1 MRYCFEGGLEFE
13 SVTQL
18 VDYYH
23 RCADGLAYTLRTPFI
38 PATRIDPV
46 LLSFLA
52 GSANSATTAAA
63 LNGNDQPLMVQKSAN
78 LPPTGASTI
87 LHIGSSAVNA
97 VNKRINK
104 MLNNEGIY
112 DSNRMYEVIMNN
124 RSDNNNN
131 THSDF
136 TNNGKHDCYY
146 YNVYFEI
153 NTNLETLQFWPNF
166 YLKEQFKLVK
176 LK

>member
-1 MRYCFEGGLEFE
+1 VRYCFEGGLEFE

-52 GSANSATTAAA
+52 GSANSATTAAG

-78 LPPTGASTI
+78 LPPTGGASTI

-136 TNNGKHDCYY
+136 TNNGNYDCYY
-146 YNVYFEI
+146 SNVNFQIKRTVEI
-153 NTNLETLQFWPNF
+153 SKTKNID
-166 YLKEQFKLVK
+166 KCR
-176 LK
+176 